1 MCAFIYTSFIIVV
14 GAPHMPTTR
23 LSRRSWTR
31 TVRNVRNG
39 HGRWMAPTAAM
50 AEVGSFYLENQ
61 GNQKEC
67 VFFPYESRCDVGVFL
82 FVFVSYG
89 FFSPLLMGNMVYMGG
104 RCGNNLFA
112 QSVGWVVVQA
122 YPQFE
127 EKYGFSLKHVPSKP
141 RVGPQSN
148 NTSKQYDILIT
159 RG

>member
-1 MCAFIYTSFIIVV
+1 MVSFL
-14 GAPHMPTTR
+14 P
-23 LSRRSWTR
+23 SSWETWF
-31 TVRNVRNG
+31 TWV
-39 HGRWMAPTAAM
+39 A
-50 AEVGSFYLENQ
+50 
-61 GNQKEC
+61 
-67 VFFPYESRCDVGVFL
+67 DVET
-82 FVFVSYG
+82 
-89 FFSPLLMGNMVYMGG
+89 
-104 RCGNNLFA
+104 NLFA